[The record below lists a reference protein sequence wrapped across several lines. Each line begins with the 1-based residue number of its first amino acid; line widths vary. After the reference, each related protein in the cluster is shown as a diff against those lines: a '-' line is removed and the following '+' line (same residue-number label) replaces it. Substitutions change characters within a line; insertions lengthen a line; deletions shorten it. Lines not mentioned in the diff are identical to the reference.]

1 MASRVC
7 WGSTTTLQPPGVTMH
22 RPPALYDIRHLLKT
36 QLPDLPG
43 HLRAV
48 LALWVEGTLLALN
61 GCQDAVTLALAHRP
75 RGPAN
80 PHTLR
85 RLQRELLYND
95 ADRIESWG
103 LGQELA
109 VADCFAPLLQWVRSW
124 WVPTEGR
131 KLAQEPLVRALD
143 PTSKHDELVA
153 LVISVVYRQHALPI
167 AWHIVE
173 AQAQGSWIDHF
184 CRLLRLLAPAVPA
197 TVPVHVLCDQGLGK
211 SPPVGP
217 DCGLRLAS
225 VLALRTADYVSTA
238 GPEPARSGALVD
250 HGTGR
255 PVGGHRPGL
264 PRGASGQH
272 FDCIA
277 SLRSG
282 AALGAADRHA
292 GGADGAHPVCLPQLD

>member
-22 RPPALYDIRHLLKT
+22 RPPALYDICQLLKT

-43 HLRAV
+43 HLWAV

-61 GCQDAVTLALAHRP
+61 GCQDAVTLALAHRS
-75 RGPAN
+75 RGPAHL
-80 PHTLR
+80 HTLR
-85 RLQRELLYND
+85 RLHRELLYDD

-109 VADCFAPLLQWVRSW
+109 MADCFAPLWQRVA
-124 WVPTEGR
+124 TGR
-131 KLAQEPLVRALD
+131 
-143 PTSKHDELVA
+143 
-153 LVISVVYRQHALPI
+153 
-167 AWHIVE
+167 
-173 AQAQGSWIDHF
+173 GSWRRI
-184 CRLLRLLAPAVPA
+184 RAPRAPASKTSWGRWSSVWSIGSTPSPSPGISWRRRPPGLTTSVA
-197 TVPVHVLCDQGLGK
+197 CCDCWPLPFRPHCRYTCSVTKGWA
-211 SPPVGP
+211 VAACGP
-217 DCGLRLAS
+217 RLWHWG
-225 VLALRTADYVSTA
+225 ALRAGIRACATRPMSPFNA

-292 GGADGAHPVCLPQLD
+292 GGADGAHPVCLP